1 MRIIPRVWIGLA
13 IFLGYCAVI
22 VIVTKLGGVPFPEI
36 GKSAETTLKGAVL
49 PLGVAAVLLAITT
62 STLGWWRPALFER
75 RRSHH
80 RWPIIAPVIMFL
92 AAVLNLF
99 NTDWSKFDA
108 TFLVSLIA
116 LGLLVGFCEE
126 LMARGLLLT
135 SLRSSLTEVW
145 VWFLSSLL
153 FGVMHMLNV
162 LLGGPLQG
170 TLSQAGLAFASGTA
184 FYILRRVTGSLIFA
198 MVLHGLWDVS
208 VFAVGFA
215 PKEAS
220 LAPLLVYVVAV
231 LSLAFV
237 YWVIKGAN
245 EKLGVRGH
253 SSQAVPA

>member
-1 MRIIPRVWIGLA
+1 MRVTPRVWIGLA

-36 GKSAETTLKGAVL
+36 GKSAETTWKGAVL
-49 PLGVAAVLLAITT
+49 PLGVAAILLAITT
-62 STLGWWRPALFER
+62 TALGWWRPALFDR
-75 RRSHH
+75 QRAHH
-80 RWPIIAPVIMFL
+80 RWPIIAPAIMAV

-108 TFLVSLIA
+108 SFLASLLA
-116 LGLLVGFCEE
+116 LGVLVGFCEE

-135 SLRSSLTEVW
+135 SLRSSMREVW
-145 VWFLSSLL
+145 VWFVSSFL

-162 LLGGPLQG
+162 LLGGPFQG
-170 TLSQAGLAFASGTA
+170 TINQAGLAFASGTA
-184 FYILRRVTGSLIFA
+184 FYILRRVTGSLIWA
-198 MVLHGLWDVS
+198 MILHGLWDVS

-220 LAPLLVYVVAV
+220 FAPLLVFLVAG

-237 YWVIKGAN
+237 YWVIKGTD
-245 EKLGVRGH
+245 ERLGVRGAPA
-253 SSQAVPA
+253 AVPA